1 MKQLRLSRRARKHLA
16 DIAEYTLSVWS
27 ADQAGRYMSKL
38 DDTVFMLRQTPFAG
52 VKRGEVK
59 RGYRAFPSG
68 EHVIFYRVRGDVLEV
83 VGILRRHMD
92 AKRHL

>member
-38 DDTVFMLRQTPFAG
+38 DDTVFMLRQTPFG
-52 VKRGEVK
+52 
-59 RGYRAFPSG
+59 
-68 EHVIFYRVRGDVLEV
+68 
-83 VGILRRHMD
+83 
-92 AKRHL
+92 

>member
-1 MKQLRLSRRARKHLA
+1 
-16 DIAEYTLSVWS
+16 
-27 ADQAGRYMSKL
+27 MSKL

-52 VKRGEVK
+52 PKRGEVK
-59 RGYRAFPSG
+59 RGCRALPSG

-83 VGILRRHMD
+83 VGILHRHMD